1 MMLLKELLHDARWR
15 ILLAILSSALSAAT
29 SIGLIGYINRSLE
42 HGLDDLGQ
50 GLLLFGGLLIL
61 LFISGVTSQW
71 LLVQIGHRLVYQ
83 LRLRLVAKVLG
94 TALER
99 IERLGSPR
107 IYNALT
113 KDVTTVATAFKQLP
127 ISLYNGLLLLA
138 GLAYMA
144 WLSVPFFFMT
154 LGVIAL
160 GVGLDVLLGRKVKT
174 LMQAVRQQDDQLTE
188 QFEAAIQGRCE
199 LGLSRER
206 RHLLYEHRIEPI
218 ARASLEASVR
228 ADTLWAVNLN
238 WTTLLVF
245 VLIGTLFFLGQGLG
259 LLSQQVVVGYVL
271 AIMFL
276 RTPISMILDA
286 IPAVIRGHVALQAID
301 ALALGETVRF
311 GTPAQAAQPFSELR
325 LSNVHYRY
333 PGQRDEFGFELGPI
347 DLSIRRGEL
356 IFIVGGNGSG
366 KSTLA
371 KLLTGLYVPTAGQVA
386 LNGVVLDASTSE
398 WHREHFAAIFADFY
412 LFADV
417 LGEAGNH
424 EGLETRVDHYLD
436 RLGLAHK
443 VEFAAGRLSTTAL
456 SQGQRKR
463 LALLLLMM
471 EGREVFLLDE
481 WAADQDPLFRHVFYN
496 ELLPELKAAG
506 KTVIAITHD
515 DRYFDVADRVYRLDY
530 GQLVDYDRST
540 DNPFQRAQRGRS

>member
-1 MMLLKELLHDARWR
+1 MMLLKELLIDARWR
-15 ILLAILSSALSAAT
+15 IFLAVLCSALSAAC

-42 HGLDDLGQ
+42 QGLDDLSQ
-50 GLLLFGGLLIL
+50 ALALFGGLLLL
-61 LFISGVTSQW
+61 LFVSGTLAQW

-83 LRLRLVAKVLG
+83 LRLRLVGKVLG

-127 ISLYNGLLLLA
+127 ISLYNGLLLVA

-144 WLSVPFFFMT
+144 WLSLPFFALT
-154 LGVIAL
+154 LAVIAF
-160 GVGLDVLLGRKVKT
+160 GVVLDVLLGRKVKS
-174 LMQAVRQQDDQLTE
+174 LMQQVRQQDDQLTE
-188 QFEAAIQGRCE
+188 QFEATINGRCE
-199 LGLSRER
+199 LALSRER
-206 RHLLYEHRIEPI
+206 RQLLYNQRLEPI
-218 ARASLEASVR
+218 AQASLQASVR
-228 ADTLWAVNLN
+228 ADTLWAINLN
-238 WTTLLVF
+238 WTSLLVF

-286 IPAVIRGHVALQAID
+286 VPAVIRGHVALQAID
-301 ALALGETVRF
+301 DLALGETVHF
-311 GTPAQAAQPFSELR
+311 TQPDKAAEPFRELR

-333 PGQRDEFGFELGPI
+333 PGQGDEFAFQLGPI
-347 DLSIRRGEL
+347 DLQVRRGEL

-371 KLLTGLYVPTAGQVA
+371 KLLTGLYQPSEGTVA
-386 LNGVVLDASTSE
+386 LNGVTLDAANSE

-417 LGEAGNH
+417 LGENGQLD
-424 EGLETRVDHYLD
+424 GLEERVDHYLQ

-443 VEFAAGRLSTTAL
+443 VQFVDGRLSTTAL

-471 EGREVFLLDE
+471 EGREVLLLDE
-481 WAADQDPLFRHVFYN
+481 WAADQDPVFRHVFYH
-496 ELLPELKAAG
+496 ELLPELQAAG
-506 KTVIAITHD
+506 KTIIAISHD
-515 DRYFDVADRVYRLDY
+515 DRYFDVADRIYRLDY
-530 GQLVDYDRST
+530 GQLVDYDRSSES
-540 DNPFQRAQRGRS
+540 PFQRVI

>member
-1 MMLLKELLHDARWR
+1 MMLLKELLHNARWR
-15 ILLAILSSALSAAT
+15 IFLAVLSSALSAAT
-29 SIGLIGYINRSLE
+29 SIGLIGYINRCLE
-42 HGLDDLGQ
+42 QGLDDLGQ
-50 GLLLFGGLLIL
+50 GLLLFGGLLVL

-83 LRLRLVAKVLG
+83 LRLRLVGKVLG

-144 WLSVPFFFMT
+144 WLSLPFFGLT
-154 LGVIAL
+154 LAVIAA
-160 GVGLDVLLGRKVKT
+160 GVGLDVLLGRKVKR

-206 RHLLYEHRIEPI
+206 RHLLYQRKLEPI
-218 ARASLEASVR
+218 ARASLDASVR

-301 ALALGETVRF
+301 ALALGETVEF
-311 GTPAQAAQPFSELR
+311 KTPAQARSRFASCACRMCITGMPARTRNLP
-325 LSNVHYRY
+325 LSW
-333 PGQRDEFGFELGPI
+333 G
-347 DLSIRRGEL
+347 
-356 IFIVGGNGSG
+356 
-366 KSTLA
+366 
-371 KLLTGLYVPTAGQVA
+371 
-386 LNGVVLDASTSE
+386 
-398 WHREHFAAIFADFY
+398 
-412 LFADV
+412 
-417 LGEAGNH
+417 
-424 EGLETRVDHYLD
+424 
-436 RLGLAHK
+436 
-443 VEFAAGRLSTTAL
+443 
-456 SQGQRKR
+456 
-463 LALLLLMM
+463 
-471 EGREVFLLDE
+471 
-481 WAADQDPLFRHVFYN
+481 
-496 ELLPELKAAG
+496 
-506 KTVIAITHD
+506 
-515 DRYFDVADRVYRLDY
+515 
-530 GQLVDYDRST
+530 RST
-540 DNPFQRAQRGRS
+540 

>member
-1 MMLLKELLHDARWR
+1 MILLKELLHNARWR
-15 ILLAILSSALSAAT
+15 IFLAVLSSALSAAA

-42 HGLDDLGQ
+42 QGPGDIGQ
-50 GLLLFGGLLIL
+50 ALLIFGGLLIL
-61 LFISGVTSQW
+61 LFISGITSQW

-83 LRLRLVAKVLG
+83 LRLRLVGKVLG

-127 ISLYNGLLLLA
+127 ISLYNGLLLLT

-144 WLSVPFFFMT
+144 WLSLPFFFLT
-154 LGVIAL
+154 LVVIAF

-174 LMQAVRQQDDQLTE
+174 LMQAVRRQDDQLTE
-188 QFEAAIQGRCE
+188 QFEAAIHGRCE
-199 LGLSRER
+199 LGLSRQR
-206 RHLLYEHRIEPI
+206 RHQLYQHKLEPI
-218 ARASLEASVR
+218 ARASLDASVR
-228 ADTLWAVNLN
+228 ADTLWAINLN

-259 LLSQQVVVGYVL
+259 WLNQQVVVGYVL

-301 ALALGETVRF
+301 ALALGETVQF
-311 GTPAQAAQPFSELR
+311 TTPAQGSQPFEELR
-325 LSNVHYRY
+325 LSNVSYRY
-333 PGQRDEFGFELGPI
+333 PGQSDEFAFELGPV

-371 KLLTGLYVPTAGQVA
+371 KLLTGLYVPTSGQVS

-417 LGEAGNH
+417 LGKAGNH
-424 EGLETRVDHYLD
+424 EGLEARVDHYLE

-443 VEFAAGRLSTTAL
+443 VEFAAGRLSTTSL
-456 SQGQRKR
+456 SMGQRKR
-463 LALLLLMM
+463 LALLMLMM

-481 WAADQDPLFRHVFYN
+481 WAADQDPVFRHVFYN
-496 ELLPELKAAG
+496 DLLPELKAAG

-530 GQLVDYDRST
+530 GQLVDYDRET
-540 DNPFQRAQRGRS
+540 ENPFQLVK

>member
-1 MMLLKELLHDARWR
+1 MMLLKELLFDARWR
-15 ILLAILSSALSAAT
+15 IFLAVLCSALSAAC

-42 HGLDDLGQ
+42 QGLDDLSQ
-50 GLLLFGGLLIL
+50 ALALFAGLLLL
-61 LFISGVTSQW
+61 LFVSGTLAQW

-83 LRLRLVAKVLG
+83 LRLRLVGKVLG

-127 ISLYNGLLLLA
+127 ISLYNGLLMLA

-144 WLSVPFFFMT
+144 WLSLPFFALT
-154 LGVIAL
+154 LAVIAF
-160 GVGLDVLLGRKVKT
+160 GVLLDVLLGRKVKR
-174 LMQAVRQQDDQLTE
+174 LMQQVRQQDDRLTE
-188 QFEAAIQGRCE
+188 QFEATINGRCE
-199 LGLSRER
+199 LALSRER
-206 RHLLYEHRIEPI
+206 RQLLYNQRLEPI
-218 ARASLEASVR
+218 AQASLQASVR
-228 ADTLWAVNLN
+228 ADTLWAINLN
-238 WTTLLVF
+238 WTALLVF

-286 IPAVIRGHVALQAID
+286 VPAVIRGHVALQAID
-301 ALALGETVRF
+301 DLALGETVHF
-311 GTPAQAAQPFSELR
+311 TLPPKAAEPFRELR
-325 LSNVHYRY
+325 LSNVQYRY
-333 PGQRDEFGFELGPI
+333 PGQSDEFAFQLGPI
-347 DLSIRRGEL
+347 DLHVRRGEL

-371 KLLTGLYVPTAGQVA
+371 KLLTGLYQPSEGTVA
-386 LNGVVLDASTSE
+386 LNGVTLDVSNSE

-417 LGEAGNH
+417 LGENGQLD
-424 EGLETRVDHYLD
+424 GLGERVDHYLQ

-443 VEFAAGRLSTTAL
+443 VQFVDGRLSTTAL

-471 EGREVFLLDE
+471 EGREVLLLDE
-481 WAADQDPLFRHVFYN
+481 WAADQDPVFRHVFYH
-496 ELLPELKAAG
+496 ELLPELQAAG
-506 KTVIAITHD
+506 KTVIAISHD
-515 DRYFDVADRVYRLDY
+515 DRYFDVADRIYRLDY
-530 GQLVDYDRST
+530 GQLVDYDRASE
-540 DNPFQRAQRGRS
+540 NPFQLVR

>member
-15 ILLAILSSALSAAT
+15 IFLAVLCSALSAAS

-42 HGLDDLGQ
+42 QGPDDLSQ
-50 GLLLFGGLLIL
+50 ALALFAGLLLL
-61 LFISGVTSQW
+61 LFVSGTLAQW

-83 LRLRLVAKVLG
+83 LRLRLVGKVLG

-99 IERLGSPR
+99 IERLGSSR
-107 IYNALT
+107 IFNALT

-127 ISLYNGLLLLA
+127 ISLYNGLLLLV

-144 WLSVPFFFMT
+144 WLSLPFFALT
-154 LGVIAL
+154 LVVIAF
-160 GVGLDVLLGRKVKT
+160 GVLLDVLLGRKVKR
-174 LMQAVRQQDDQLTE
+174 LMQQVRQQDDRLTE
-188 QFEAAIQGRCE
+188 QFEATINGRCE
-199 LGLSRER
+199 LALSRER
-206 RHLLYEHRIEPI
+206 RQMLYNQRLEPI
-218 ARASLEASVR
+218 AQASLQASVR
-228 ADTLWAVNLN
+228 ADTLWAINLN
-238 WTTLLVF
+238 WTSLLVF

-259 LLSQQVVVGYVL
+259 LLSQEVVVGYVL

-286 IPAVIRGHVALQAID
+286 VPAVIRGHVALQAID
-301 ALALGETVRF
+301 DLALGETVHF
-311 GTPAQAAQPFSELR
+311 TMPPKAAEPFRELR
-325 LSNVHYRY
+325 LSNVQYRY
-333 PGQRDEFGFELGPI
+333 PGQSDEFAFHLGPI
-347 DLSIRRGEL
+347 DLHVRRGEL

-371 KLLTGLYVPTAGQVA
+371 KLLTGLYQPSEGTVA
-386 LNGVVLDASTSE
+386 LNGVTLDVSNSE

-417 LGEAGNH
+417 LGENGQLD
-424 EGLETRVDHYLD
+424 GLEERVDHYLQ

-443 VEFAAGRLSTTAL
+443 VQFVDGRLSTTAL

-471 EGREVFLLDE
+471 EGREVLLLDE
-481 WAADQDPLFRHVFYN
+481 WAADQDPVFRHVFYH
-496 ELLPELKAAG
+496 ELLPELQAAG

-515 DRYFDVADRVYRLDY
+515 DRYFDVADRIYRLDY
-530 GQLVDYDRST
+530 GQLVDYDHSSE
-540 DNPFQRAQRGRS
+540 NPFQLVR

>member
-15 ILLAILSSALSAAT
+15 IFLAVLSSALSAAT
-29 SIGLIGYINRSLE
+29 SIGLIGYINRCLE
-42 HGLDDLGQ
+42 QGLDDLGR
-50 GLLLFGGLLIL
+50 GLLLFGGLLVL
-61 LFISGVTSQW
+61 LFISGVISQW

-83 LRLRLVAKVLG
+83 LRLRLVGKVLG

-99 IERLGSPR
+99 VERLGSPR

-138 GLAYMA
+138 GLAYMG
-144 WLSVPFFFMT
+144 WLSLPFFGLT
-154 LGVIAL
+154 LAVIAA

-188 QFEAAIQGRCE
+188 QFEATIQGRCE

-206 RHLLYEHRIEPI
+206 RHLLYQHKLEPI
-218 ARASLEASVR
+218 ARASLDASVR

-259 LLSQQVVVGYVL
+259 LLDQQVVVGYVL

-301 ALALGETVRF
+301 ALALGDTVEF
-311 GTPAQAAQPFSELR
+311 KSPAQAAQPFRELR
-325 LSNVHYRY
+325 LADVHYRY
-333 PGQRDEFGFELGPI
+333 AGKSEEFAFELGPI
-347 DLSIRRGEL
+347 DLTIRRGEL

-371 KLLTGLYVPTAGQVA
+371 KLLTGLYVPACGEVS

-417 LGEAGNH
+417 LGEAGDH
-424 EGLETRVDHYLD
+424 EGLEARVDHYLE

-481 WAADQDPLFRHVFYN
+481 WAADQDPVFRHVFYN

-530 GQLVDYDRST
+530 GHLVDYDRAT
-540 DNPFQRAQRGRS
+540 ENPFQLVK

>member
-1 MMLLKELLHDARWR
+1 MILLKELLHDARWR

-42 HGLDDLGQ
+42 HGLDDIGR

-83 LRLRLVAKVLG
+83 LRLRLVDKVLG

-144 WLSVPFFFMT
+144 WLSVPFFFLT
-154 LGVIAL
+154 LVVIAL

-206 RHLLYEHRIEPI
+206 RHLLYEHKLEPI
-218 ARASLEASVR
+218 ARASLDASVR

-301 ALALGETVRF
+301 ALALGETVQF
-311 GTPAQAAQPFSELR
+311 KTPAQAAQPFDELR
-325 LSNVHYRY
+325 LSNVRYRY
-333 PGQRDEFGFELGPI
+333 PGQSDEFAFELGPI

-371 KLLTGLYVPTAGQVA
+371 KLLTGLYVPTSGQVS
-386 LNGVVLDASTSE
+386 LNGAVLDASTSE

-417 LGEAGNH
+417 LGEAGNR
-424 EGLETRVDHYLD
+424 EGLEARVDHYLD

-481 WAADQDPLFRHVFYN
+481 WAADQDPVFRHVFYN

-530 GQLVDYDRST
+530 GHLVDYDRT
-540 DNPFQRAQRGRS
+540 TENPFQLAK

>member
-1 MMLLKELLHDARWR
+1 MMLLKELLIDARWR
-15 ILLAILSSALSAAT
+15 IFLAVLCSALSAAC

-42 HGLDDLGQ
+42 QGLDDLSQ
-50 GLLLFGGLLIL
+50 ALALFAGLLLL
-61 LFISGVTSQW
+61 LFVSGTLAQW

-83 LRLRLVAKVLG
+83 LRLRLVGKVLG

-127 ISLYNGLLLLA
+127 ISLYNGLLLVA

-144 WLSVPFFFMT
+144 WLSLPFFALT
-154 LGVIAL
+154 LAVIAL
-160 GVGLDVLLGRKVKT
+160 GVVLDVLLGRKVKS
-174 LMQAVRQQDDQLTE
+174 LMQQVRQQDDQLTE
-188 QFEAAIQGRCE
+188 QFEATINGRCE
-199 LGLSRER
+199 LALSRER
-206 RHLLYEHRIEPI
+206 RQLLYNQRLEPI
-218 ARASLEASVR
+218 AQASLQASVR
-228 ADTLWAVNLN
+228 ADTLWAINLN
-238 WTTLLVF
+238 WTSLLVF

-286 IPAVIRGHVALQAID
+286 VPAVIRGHVALQAID
-301 ALALGETVRF
+301 DLALGETVHF
-311 GTPAQAAQPFSELR
+311 TQPAKAAEPFRELR
-325 LSNVHYRY
+325 LSNVQYRY
-333 PGQRDEFGFELGPI
+333 PGQGDEFAFHLGPI
-347 DLSIRRGEL
+347 DLQVRRGEL

-371 KLLTGLYVPTAGQVA
+371 KLLTGLYQPSEGTVA
-386 LNGVVLDASTSE
+386 LNGVTLDAANSE

-417 LGEAGNH
+417 LGENGQLD
-424 EGLETRVDHYLD
+424 GLEERVDHYLQ

-443 VEFAAGRLSTTAL
+443 VQFVDGRLSTTAL

-471 EGREVFLLDE
+471 EGREVLLLDE
-481 WAADQDPLFRHVFYN
+481 WAADQDPVFRHVFYH
-496 ELLPELKAAG
+496 ELLPELQAAG
-506 KTVIAITHD
+506 KTIIAISHD
-515 DRYFDVADRVYRLDY
+515 DRYFDVADRIYRLDY
-530 GQLVDYDRST
+530 GQLVDYDRSSES
-540 DNPFQRAQRGRS
+540 PFQRVI

>member
-15 ILLAILSSALSAAT
+15 IFLAVLCSALSAAS

-42 HGLDDLGQ
+42 QGLDDLSQGLALFT
-50 GLLLFGGLLIL
+50 GLLLL
-61 LFISGVTSQW
+61 LFVSGTLAQW

-83 LRLRLVAKVLG
+83 LRLRLVGKVLG

-144 WLSVPFFFMT
+144 WLSLPFFALT
-154 LGVIAL
+154 LVVIAF
-160 GVGLDVLLGRKVKT
+160 GVLLDVLLGRKVKR
-174 LMQAVRQQDDQLTE
+174 LMQQVRQQDDRLTE
-188 QFEAAIQGRCE
+188 QFEATINGRCE
-199 LGLSRER
+199 LALSRER
-206 RHLLYEHRIEPI
+206 RQLLYNQRLEPI
-218 ARASLEASVR
+218 AQASLQASVR
-228 ADTLWAVNLN
+228 ADTLWAINLN
-238 WTTLLVF
+238 WTSLLVF

-259 LLSQQVVVGYVL
+259 MLSQQVVVGYVL

-286 IPAVIRGHVALQAID
+286 VPAVIRGHVALQAID
-301 ALALGETVRF
+301 DLALGETVHF
-311 GTPAQAAQPFSELR
+311 VVPPKAAEPFRELR
-325 LSNVHYRY
+325 LSNVQYRY
-333 PGQRDEFGFELGPI
+333 PGQSDEFAFQLGPI
-347 DLSIRRGEL
+347 DLHVRRGEL

-371 KLLTGLYVPTAGQVA
+371 KLLTGLYQPSEGTVA
-386 LNGVVLDASTSE
+386 LNGVTLDVSNSE

-417 LGEAGNH
+417 LGENGQLD
-424 EGLETRVDHYLD
+424 GLEERVDHYLQ

-443 VEFAAGRLSTTAL
+443 VQFVDGRLSTTAL

-471 EGREVFLLDE
+471 EGREVLLLDE
-481 WAADQDPLFRHVFYN
+481 WAADQDPVFRHVFYQ
-496 ELLPELKAAG
+496 ELLPELQAAG
-506 KTVIAITHD
+506 KTVIAVTHD
-515 DRYFDVADRVYRLDY
+515 DRYFDVADRIYRLDY
-530 GQLVDYDRST
+530 GQLVDYDHSCE
-540 DNPFQRAQRGRS
+540 NPFQLVR

>member
-15 ILLAILSSALSAAT
+15 IFLAVLCSALSAIS

-42 HGLDDLGQ
+42 QGLDDLSQ
-50 GLLLFGGLLIL
+50 ALALFAGLLLL
-61 LFISGVTSQW
+61 LFVSGTLAQW

-83 LRLRLVAKVLG
+83 LRLRLVGKVLG

-99 IERLGSPR
+99 IERLGSSR
-107 IYNALT
+107 IFNALT

-127 ISLYNGLLLLA
+127 ISLYNGLLLLV

-144 WLSVPFFFMT
+144 WLSLPFFALT
-154 LGVIAL
+154 LVVIAF
-160 GVGLDVLLGRKVKT
+160 GVLLDVLLGRKVKR
-174 LMQAVRQQDDQLTE
+174 LMQQVRQQDDRLTE
-188 QFEAAIQGRCE
+188 QFEATINGRCE
-199 LGLSRER
+199 LALSRER
-206 RHLLYEHRIEPI
+206 RQMLYNQRLEPI
-218 ARASLEASVR
+218 AQASLQASVR
-228 ADTLWAVNLN
+228 ADTLWAINLN
-238 WTTLLVF
+238 WTSLLVF

-259 LLSQQVVVGYVL
+259 LLSQEVVVGYVL

-286 IPAVIRGHVALQAID
+286 VPAVIRGHVALQAID
-301 ALALGETVRF
+301 DLALGETVHF
-311 GTPAQAAQPFSELR
+311 TLPPKAAEPFRELR
-325 LSNVHYRY
+325 LSNVQYRY
-333 PGQRDEFGFELGPI
+333 PGQSDEFAFQLGPI
-347 DLSIRRGEL
+347 DLHVRRGEL

-371 KLLTGLYVPTAGQVA
+371 KLLTGLYQPSEGTVA
-386 LNGVVLDASTSE
+386 LNGVTLDVSNSE

-417 LGEAGNH
+417 LGENGQLD
-424 EGLETRVDHYLD
+424 GLEERVDHYLQ

-443 VEFAAGRLSTTAL
+443 VQFVDGRLSTTAL

-471 EGREVFLLDE
+471 EGREVLLLDE
-481 WAADQDPLFRHVFYN
+481 WAADQDPVFRHVFYH
-496 ELLPELKAAG
+496 ELLPELQAAG

-515 DRYFDVADRVYRLDY
+515 DRYFDVADRIYRLDY
-530 GQLVDYDRST
+530 GQLVDYDHTSE
-540 DNPFQRAQRGRS
+540 NPFQLVR

>member
-1 MMLLKELLHDARWR
+1 MMLLKELLIDARWR
-15 ILLAILSSALSAAT
+15 IFLAVLCSALSAAC

-42 HGLDDLGQ
+42 QGLDDLSQ
-50 GLLLFGGLLIL
+50 ALALFGGLLLL
-61 LFISGVTSQW
+61 LFVSGTLAQW

-83 LRLRLVAKVLG
+83 LRLRLVGKVLG

-144 WLSVPFFFMT
+144 WLSLPFFALT
-154 LGVIAL
+154 LAVIAF
-160 GVGLDVLLGRKVKT
+160 GVVLDVLLGRKVKR
-174 LMQAVRQQDDQLTE
+174 LMQQVRQQDDQLTE
-188 QFEAAIQGRCE
+188 QFEATINGRCE
-199 LGLSRER
+199 LALSRER
-206 RHLLYEHRIEPI
+206 RQLLYNQRLEPI
-218 ARASLEASVR
+218 AQASLQASVR
-228 ADTLWAVNLN
+228 ADTLWAINLN
-238 WTTLLVF
+238 WTSLLVF

-286 IPAVIRGHVALQAID
+286 VPAVIRGHVALQAID
-301 ALALGETVRF
+301 DLTLGETVHF
-311 GTPAQAAQPFSELR
+311 TQPAKAAEPFRELR
-325 LSNVHYRY
+325 LSNVQYRY
-333 PGQRDEFGFELGPI
+333 PGQGDEFAFQLGPI
-347 DLSIRRGEL
+347 DLQVRRGEL

-371 KLLTGLYVPTAGQVA
+371 KLLTGLYQPSEGTVA
-386 LNGVVLDASTSE
+386 LNGVTLDAANSE

-417 LGEAGNH
+417 LGENGQLD
-424 EGLETRVDHYLD
+424 GLEERVDHYLQ

-443 VEFAAGRLSTTAL
+443 VQFVDGRLSTTAL

-471 EGREVFLLDE
+471 EGREVLLLDE
-481 WAADQDPLFRHVFYN
+481 WAADQDPVFRHVFYH
-496 ELLPELKAAG
+496 ELLPELQAAG
-506 KTVIAITHD
+506 KTVIAISHD
-515 DRYFDVADRVYRLDY
+515 DRYFDVADRIYRLDY
-530 GQLVDYDRST
+530 GQLVDYDRSSES
-540 DNPFQRAQRGRS
+540 PFQRVI

>member
-1 MMLLKELLHDARWR
+1 MMLLKELLIDARWR
-15 ILLAILSSALSAAT
+15 IFLAVLCSALSAAC

-42 HGLDDLGQ
+42 QGLDDLSQ
-50 GLLLFGGLLIL
+50 ALALFAGLLLL
-61 LFISGVTSQW
+61 LFVSGTLAQW

-83 LRLRLVAKVLG
+83 LRLRLVGKVLG

-127 ISLYNGLLLLA
+127 ISLYNGLLLVA

-144 WLSVPFFFMT
+144 WLSLPFFALT
-154 LGVIAL
+154 LAVIAF
-160 GVGLDVLLGRKVKT
+160 GVVLDVLLGRKVKS
-174 LMQAVRQQDDQLTE
+174 LMQQVRQQDDQLTE
-188 QFEAAIQGRCE
+188 QFEATINGRCE
-199 LGLSRER
+199 LALSRER
-206 RHLLYEHRIEPI
+206 RQLLYNQRLEPI
-218 ARASLEASVR
+218 AQASLQASVR
-228 ADTLWAVNLN
+228 ADTLWAINLN
-238 WTTLLVF
+238 WTSLLVF

-286 IPAVIRGHVALQAID
+286 VPAVIRGHVALQAID
-301 ALALGETVRF
+301 DLALGETVHF
-311 GTPAQAAQPFSELR
+311 TQLAKAAEPFRELR
-325 LSNVHYRY
+325 LSNVQYRY
-333 PGQRDEFGFELGPI
+333 PGQGDEFAFHLGPI
-347 DLSIRRGEL
+347 DLQVRRGEL
-356 IFIVGGNGSG
+356 IFIVSGNGSG

-371 KLLTGLYVPTAGQVA
+371 KLLTGLYQPSEGTVA
-386 LNGVVLDASTSE
+386 LNGVTLDAANSE

-417 LGEAGNH
+417 LGENGQLD
-424 EGLETRVDHYLD
+424 GLEERVDHYLQ

-443 VEFAAGRLSTTAL
+443 VQFVDGRLSTTAL

-471 EGREVFLLDE
+471 EGREVLLLDE
-481 WAADQDPLFRHVFYN
+481 WAADQDPVFRHVFYH
-496 ELLPELKAAG
+496 ELLPELQAAG
-506 KTVIAITHD
+506 KTIIAISHD
-515 DRYFDVADRVYRLDY
+515 DRYFDVADRIYRLDY
-530 GQLVDYDRST
+530 GQLVDYDRSSES
-540 DNPFQRAQRGRS
+540 PFQRVI

>member
-1 MMLLKELLHDARWR
+1 MMLLKELLHNARWR
-15 ILLAILSSALSAAT
+15 IFLAVLSSALSAAT
-29 SIGLIGYINRSLE
+29 SIGLIGYINRCLE
-42 HGLDDLGQ
+42 QGLDNLGQ
-50 GLLLFGGLLIL
+50 GLLLFAGLLVL

-83 LRLRLVAKVLG
+83 LRLRLVGKVLG

-144 WLSVPFFFMT
+144 WLSLPFFGLT
-154 LGVIAL
+154 LAVIAA

-206 RHLLYEHRIEPI
+206 RHLLYQRKLEPI
-218 ARASLEASVR
+218 ARASLDASVR

-301 ALALGETVRF
+301 ALALGETVEF
-311 GTPAQAAQPFSELR
+311 KTPAQAAQPFRELR
-325 LSNVHYRY
+325 LKDVHYRY
-333 PGQRDEFGFELGPI
+333 AGKNEEFAFELGPI
-347 DLSIRRGEL
+347 DLTIRRGEL

-371 KLLTGLYVPTAGQVA
+371 KLLTGLYVPAAGEVS

-417 LGEAGNH
+417 LGEAGDH
-424 EGLETRVDHYLD
+424 EGLEARVDHYLE

-481 WAADQDPLFRHVFYN
+481 WAADQDPVFRHVFYN

-530 GQLVDYDRST
+530 GHLVDYDRAT
-540 DNPFQRAQRGRS
+540 ENPFQLAK

>member
-1 MMLLKELLHDARWR
+1 MMLLKELLIDARWR
-15 ILLAILSSALSAAT
+15 IFLAVLCSALSAAC

-42 HGLDDLGQ
+42 QGLDDLSQ
-50 GLLLFGGLLIL
+50 ALALFAGLLLL
-61 LFISGVTSQW
+61 LFVSGTLAQW

-83 LRLRLVAKVLG
+83 LRLRLVGKVLG

-144 WLSVPFFFMT
+144 WLSLPFFALT
-154 LGVIAL
+154 LAVIAF
-160 GVGLDVLLGRKVKT
+160 GVVLDVLLGRKVKS
-174 LMQAVRQQDDQLTE
+174 LMQQVRQQDDQLTE
-188 QFEAAIQGRCE
+188 QFEATINGRCE
-199 LGLSRER
+199 LALSRER
-206 RHLLYEHRIEPI
+206 RQLLYNQRLEPI
-218 ARASLEASVR
+218 AQASLQASVR
-228 ADTLWAVNLN
+228 ADTLWAINLN
-238 WTTLLVF
+238 WTSLLVF

-286 IPAVIRGHVALQAID
+286 VPAVIRGHVALQAID
-301 ALALGETVRF
+301 DLALGETVHF
-311 GTPAQAAQPFSELR
+311 TQPAKAAEPFRELR
-325 LSNVHYRY
+325 LSNVQYRY
-333 PGQRDEFGFELGPI
+333 PGQGDEFAFQLGPI
-347 DLSIRRGEL
+347 DLQVRRGEL

-371 KLLTGLYVPTAGQVA
+371 KLLTGLYQPSEGTVA
-386 LNGVVLDASTSE
+386 LNGVTLDAANSE

-417 LGEAGNH
+417 LGENGQLD
-424 EGLETRVDHYLD
+424 GLEERVDHYLQ

-443 VEFAAGRLSTTAL
+443 VQFVDGRLSTTAL

-471 EGREVFLLDE
+471 EGREVLLLDE
-481 WAADQDPLFRHVFYN
+481 WAADQDPVFRHVFYH
-496 ELLPELKAAG
+496 ELLPELQAAG
-506 KTVIAITHD
+506 KTIIAISHD
-515 DRYFDVADRVYRLDY
+515 DRYFDVADRIYRLDY
-530 GQLVDYDRST
+530 GQLVDYDRSSES
-540 DNPFQRAQRGRS
+540 PFQRVI

>member
-1 MMLLKELLHDARWR
+1 MNLLKELLHNARWR

-42 HGLDDLGQ
+42 QGLDHVATA
-50 GLLLFGGLLIL
+50 LLVFGGLLVL
-61 LFISGVTSQW
+61 LFASGIVSQW
-71 LLVQIGHRLVYQ
+71 LLVQIGHRLIYQ
-83 LRLRLVAKVLG
+83 MRLRLVSRLLG

-99 IERLGSPR
+99 IERLGAPR

-113 KDVTTVATAFKQLP
+113 KDVATVATAFKQLP
-127 ISLYNGLLLLA
+127 ISLYNGLLLLT

-144 WLSVPFFFMT
+144 WLSLAFFALT
-154 LGVIAL
+154 LVVIAL
-160 GVGLDVLLGRKVKT
+160 GVGLDVILGRKVKV

-188 QFEAAIQGRCE
+188 QFEAAIQGRSE

-206 RHLLYEHRIEPI
+206 RKLLYEQRIEPV
-218 ARASLEASVR
+218 ALASLDASVR

-245 VLIGTLFFLGQGLG
+245 LLIGTLFFLGQGLG
-259 LLSQQVVVGYVL
+259 LLDQQVVVGYVL

-301 ALALGETVRF
+301 ALALGEQARF
-311 GTPAQAAQPFSELR
+311 EQPAQAAEPFRELK
-325 LSNVHYRY
+325 LEAVHYRY
-333 PGQRDEFGFELGPI
+333 PGQSDEFAFKLGPM
-347 DLSIRRGEL
+347 DLTIRRGEL
-356 IFIVGGNGSG
+356 VFIVGGNGSG

-371 KLLTGLYVPTAGQVA
+371 KLLTGLYAPSAGQIS
-386 LNGVVLDASTSE
+386 LNGMPVANDGGE
-398 WHREHFAAIFADFY
+398 WHREHFGAIFSDFY

-417 LGEAGNH
+417 LGEAGLR
-424 EGLETRVDHYLD
+424 EGLEARVEHYLQ
-436 RLGLAHK
+436 RLGLDHK
-443 VEFAAGRLSTTAL
+443 VQFQHGKLSTTAL

-463 LALLLLMM
+463 LALLLIMM
-471 EGREVFLLDE
+471 EGREVLLLDE
-481 WAADQDPLFRHVFYN
+481 WAADQDPVFRHVFYN

-515 DRYFDVADRVYRLDY
+515 DRYFDVADRIYRLDY
-530 GQLVDYDRST
+530 GRLVAYDRAT
-540 DNPFQRAQRGRS
+540 ENPFERVE

>member
-42 HGLDDLGQ
+42 HGLDDIGR

-83 LRLRLVAKVLG
+83 LRLRLVGKVLG

-144 WLSVPFFFMT
+144 WLSMPFFFLT

-206 RHLLYEHRIEPI
+206 RHLLYEHKLEPI

-301 ALALGETVRF
+301 ALALGETVQF
-311 GTPAQAAQPFSELR
+311 KTPAQAAQPFGELR

-333 PGQRDEFGFELGPI
+333 PGQSDEFAFELGPI

-371 KLLTGLYVPTAGQVA
+371 KLLTGLYVPTSGQVS
-386 LNGVVLDASTSE
+386 LNGVVLDTRTSE

-424 EGLETRVDHYLD
+424 EGLEARVDHYLD

-481 WAADQDPLFRHVFYN
+481 WAADQDPVFRHVFYN

-530 GQLVDYDRST
+530 GHLVDYDRAT
-540 DNPFQRAQRGRS
+540 ENPFQLAK

>member
-42 HGLDDLGQ
+42 HGLDNIGR

-83 LRLRLVAKVLG
+83 LRLRLVGKVLG

-144 WLSVPFFFMT
+144 WLSMPFFFLT

-206 RHLLYEHRIEPI
+206 RHLLYEHKLEPI

-301 ALALGETVRF
+301 ALALGETVQF
-311 GTPAQAAQPFSELR
+311 KTPAQAAQPFGELR

-333 PGQRDEFGFELGPI
+333 PGQSDEFAFELGPI

-371 KLLTGLYVPTAGQVA
+371 KLLTGLYVPTSGQVS
-386 LNGVVLDASTSE
+386 LNGVVLDTRTSE

-424 EGLETRVDHYLD
+424 EGLEARVDHYLD

-481 WAADQDPLFRHVFYN
+481 WAADQDPVFRHVFYN

-530 GQLVDYDRST
+530 GHLVDYDRAT
-540 DNPFQRAQRGRS
+540 ENPFQLAK

>member
-15 ILLAILSSALSAAT
+15 ISLAVLCSALSAAS

-42 HGLDDLGQ
+42 QGLDDLGQ
-50 GLLLFGGLLIL
+50 ALALFAGLLVL
-61 LFISGVTSQW
+61 LFVSGTLAQW

-83 LRLRLVAKVLG
+83 LRLRLVGKVLG

-144 WLSVPFFFMT
+144 WLSLPFFALT
-154 LGVIAL
+154 LAVIAF
-160 GVGLDVLLGRKVKT
+160 GVVLDILLGRQVKR
-174 LMQAVRQQDDQLTE
+174 LMQQVRQQDDRLTE
-188 QFEAAIQGRCE
+188 QFEATIHGRCE
-199 LGLSRER
+199 LALSRER
-206 RHLLYEHRIEPI
+206 RQLLYNQRLEPI
-218 ARASLEASVR
+218 AKASLQASVR
-228 ADTLWAVNLN
+228 ADTLWAINLN
-238 WTTLLVF
+238 WTSLLVF
-245 VLIGTLFFLGQGLG
+245 VLIGTLFFLGQGFG
-259 LLSQQVVVGYVL
+259 MLSQQVVVGYVL

-286 IPAVIRGHVALQAID
+286 VPAVIRGHVALQAID
-301 ALALGETVRF
+301 DLALGETVHF
-311 GTPAQAAQPFSELR
+311 TLPAKAAEPFRELR
-325 LSNVHYRY
+325 LSNVQYRY
-333 PGQRDEFGFELGPI
+333 AGQSDEFAFQLGPI
-347 DLSIRRGEL
+347 DLQIRRGEL

-371 KLLTGLYVPTAGQVA
+371 KLLTGLYLPSEGTVT
-386 LNGVVLDASTSE
+386 LNGVTLDAAHGE

-417 LGEAGNH
+417 LGENGQLH
-424 EGLETRVDHYLD
+424 GLEERVDHYLQ

-443 VEFAAGRLSTTAL
+443 VQFVDGRLSTTAL

-471 EGREVFLLDE
+471 EGREVLLLDE
-481 WAADQDPLFRHVFYN
+481 WAADQDPVFRHVFYH
-496 ELLPELKAAG
+496 ELLPELQAAG
-506 KTVIAITHD
+506 KTVIAISHD
-515 DRYFDVADRVYRLDY
+515 DRYFDVADRIYRLDY
-530 GQLVDYDRST
+530 GQLVDYDRSSES
-540 DNPFQRAQRGRS
+540 PFQVAR

>member
-42 HGLDDLGQ
+42 HGLDDIGR

-83 LRLRLVAKVLG
+83 LRLRLVGKVLG

-144 WLSVPFFFMT
+144 WLSMAFFFLT

-160 GVGLDVLLGRKVKT
+160 GVGLDVLLGRKVKI

-206 RHLLYEHRIEPI
+206 RHLLYERKLEPI
-218 ARASLEASVR
+218 ARASLDASVR

-301 ALALGETVRF
+301 ALALGETVQF
-311 GTPAQAAQPFSELR
+311 KTPAQAAQPFGELR

-333 PGQRDEFGFELGPI
+333 PGQSDEFAFELGPI

-371 KLLTGLYVPTAGQVA
+371 KLLTGLYVPTSGQVS
-386 LNGVVLDASTSE
+386 LNGVVLDTGTSE

-424 EGLETRVDHYLD
+424 EGLEARVDHYLD

-481 WAADQDPLFRHVFYN
+481 WAADQDPVFRHVFYN

-530 GQLVDYDRST
+530 GHLVDYDRAT
-540 DNPFQRAQRGRS
+540 ENPFQLAK

>member
-1 MMLLKELLHDARWR
+1 MMLLKELLIDARWR
-15 ILLAILSSALSAAT
+15 IFLAVLCSALSAAC

-42 HGLDDLGQ
+42 QGLDDLSQ
-50 GLLLFGGLLIL
+50 ALALFAGLLLL
-61 LFISGVTSQW
+61 LFVSGTLAQW

-83 LRLRLVAKVLG
+83 LRLRLVGKVLG

-144 WLSVPFFFMT
+144 WLSLPFFALT
-154 LGVIAL
+154 LAVIAF
-160 GVGLDVLLGRKVKT
+160 GVVLDVLLGRKVKS
-174 LMQAVRQQDDQLTE
+174 LMQQVRQQDDQLTE
-188 QFEAAIQGRCE
+188 QFEATINGRCE
-199 LGLSRER
+199 LALSRER
-206 RHLLYEHRIEPI
+206 RQLLYNQRLEPI
-218 ARASLEASVR
+218 AQASLQASVR
-228 ADTLWAVNLN
+228 ADTLWAINLN
-238 WTTLLVF
+238 WTSLLVF

-286 IPAVIRGHVALQAID
+286 VPAVIRGHVALQAID
-301 ALALGETVRF
+301 DLALGETVHF
-311 GTPAQAAQPFSELR
+311 TQPAKAAEPFRELR
-325 LSNVHYRY
+325 LSNVQYRY
-333 PGQRDEFGFELGPI
+333 PGQGDEFAFHLGPI
-347 DLSIRRGEL
+347 DLQVRRGEL

-371 KLLTGLYVPTAGQVA
+371 KLLTGLYQPSEGTVA
-386 LNGVVLDASTSE
+386 LNGVTLDAANSE

-417 LGEAGNH
+417 LGENGQLD
-424 EGLETRVDHYLD
+424 GLEERVDHYLQ

-443 VEFAAGRLSTTAL
+443 VQFVDGRLSTTAL

-471 EGREVFLLDE
+471 EGREVLLLDE
-481 WAADQDPLFRHVFYN
+481 WAADQDPVFRHVFYH
-496 ELLPELKAAG
+496 ELLPELQAAG
-506 KTVIAITHD
+506 KTIIAISHD
-515 DRYFDVADRVYRLDY
+515 DRYFDVADRIYRLDY
-530 GQLVDYDRST
+530 GQLVDYDRSSES
-540 DNPFQRAQRGRS
+540 PFQRVI

>member
-15 ILLAILSSALSAAT
+15 IFLAVLCSALSAAS

-42 HGLDDLGQ
+42 QGLDDLSQ
-50 GLLLFGGLLIL
+50 ALALFAGLLLL
-61 LFISGVTSQW
+61 LFVSGTLAQW

-83 LRLRLVAKVLG
+83 LRLRLVGKVLG

-127 ISLYNGLLLLA
+127 ISLYNGFAAGWPGLH
-138 GLAYMA
+138 GLAE
-144 WLSVPFFFMT
+144 P
-154 LGVIAL
+154 AL
-160 GVGLDVLLGRKVKT
+160 LRPDPGGDRLRRADRRAALGRKVKR
-174 LMQAVRQQDDQLTE
+174 LMQQVRQQDDRLTE
-188 QFEAAIQGRCE
+188 QFEATINGRCE
-199 LGLSRER
+199 LALSRER
-206 RHLLYEHRIEPI
+206 RQMLYNQRLEPI
-218 ARASLEASVR
+218 AQASLQASVR
-228 ADTLWAVNLN
+228 ADTLWAINLN
-238 WTTLLVF
+238 WTSLLVF

-259 LLSQQVVVGYVL
+259 LLSQQVVMGYVL

-286 IPAVIRGHVALQAID
+286 VPAVIRGHVALQAID
-301 ALALGETVRF
+301 DLALGETVHF
-311 GTPAQAAQPFSELR
+311 TLPPKAAEPFRELR
-325 LSNVHYRY
+325 LSNVQYHY
-333 PGQRDEFGFELGPI
+333 PGQSDEFAFQLGPI
-347 DLSIRRGEL
+347 DLHVRRGEL

-371 KLLTGLYVPTAGQVA
+371 KLLTGLYQPGEGTVA
-386 LNGVVLDASTSE
+386 LNGVTLDVSNSE

-417 LGEAGNH
+417 LGENGQLD
-424 EGLETRVDHYLD
+424 GLEERVDHYLQ

-443 VEFAAGRLSTTAL
+443 VQFVDGRLSTTAL

-463 LALLLLMM
+463 LALLLLMT
-471 EGREVFLLDE
+471 EGREVLLLDE
-481 WAADQDPLFRHVFYN
+481 WAADQDPVFRHVFYH
-496 ELLPELKAAG
+496 ELLPELQAAG

-515 DRYFDVADRVYRLDY
+515 DRYFDVADRIYRLDY
-530 GQLVDYDRST
+530 GQLVDYDHTSEK
-540 DNPFQRAQRGRS
+540 PFQLVR

>member
-15 ILLAILSSALSAAT
+15 IFLAVLCSALSAAS

-42 HGLDDLGQ
+42 KGLDDLSQ
-50 GLLLFGGLLIL
+50 ALALFAGLLLL
-61 LFISGVTSQW
+61 LFVSGTLAQW

-83 LRLRLVAKVLG
+83 LRLRLVGKVLG

-99 IERLGSPR
+99 IERLGSSR
-107 IYNALT
+107 IFNALT

-127 ISLYNGLLLLA
+127 ISLYNGLLLLV

-144 WLSVPFFFMT
+144 WLSLPFFALT
-154 LGVIAL
+154 LVVIAF
-160 GVGLDVLLGRKVKT
+160 GVLLDVLLGRKVKR
-174 LMQAVRQQDDQLTE
+174 LMQQVRQQDDRLTE
-188 QFEAAIQGRCE
+188 QFEATINGRCE
-199 LGLSRER
+199 LALSRER
-206 RHLLYEHRIEPI
+206 RQMLYNQRLEPI
-218 ARASLEASVR
+218 AQASLQASVR
-228 ADTLWAVNLN
+228 ADTLWAINLN
-238 WTTLLVF
+238 WTSLLVF

-259 LLSQQVVVGYVL
+259 LLSQEVVVGYVL

-286 IPAVIRGHVALQAID
+286 VPAVIRGHVALQAID
-301 ALALGETVRF
+301 DLALGETVHF
-311 GTPAQAAQPFSELR
+311 TMPPKAAEPFRELR
-325 LSNVHYRY
+325 LSNVQYRY
-333 PGQRDEFGFELGPI
+333 PGQSDEFAFQLGPI
-347 DLSIRRGEL
+347 DLHVRRGEL

-371 KLLTGLYVPTAGQVA
+371 KLLTGLYQPSEGTVA
-386 LNGVVLDASTSE
+386 LNGVTLDVSNSE

-417 LGEAGNH
+417 LGENGQLD
-424 EGLETRVDHYLD
+424 GLEERVDHYLQ

-443 VEFAAGRLSTTAL
+443 VQFVDGRLSTTAL

-471 EGREVFLLDE
+471 EGREVLLLDE
-481 WAADQDPLFRHVFYN
+481 WAADQDPVFRHVFYH
-496 ELLPELKAAG
+496 ELLPELQAAG

-515 DRYFDVADRVYRLDY
+515 DRYFDVADRIYRLDY
-530 GQLVDYDRST
+530 GQLVDYDHSSE
-540 DNPFQRAQRGRS
+540 NPFQLVR

>member
-15 ILLAILSSALSAAT
+15 ILLAVLCSALSAAT
-29 SIGLIGYINRSLE
+29 SIGLIGYINRCLE
-42 HGLDDLGQ
+42 QGLDDLGR
-50 GLLLFGGLLIL
+50 GLLLFGGLLVL
-61 LFISGVTSQW
+61 LFISGVISQW

-83 LRLRLVAKVLG
+83 LRLRLVGKVLG

-99 IERLGSPR
+99 VERLGSPR

-138 GLAYMA
+138 GLAYMG
-144 WLSVPFFFMT
+144 WLSLPFFCLT
-154 LGVIAL
+154 LAVIAA

-188 QFEAAIQGRCE
+188 QFEATIQGRCE

-206 RHLLYEHRIEPI
+206 RHLLYQHKLEPI
-218 ARASLEASVR
+218 ARASLDASVR

-245 VLIGTLFFLGQGLG
+245 MLIGTLFFLGQGLG
-259 LLSQQVVVGYVL
+259 LLDQQVVVGYVL

-301 ALALGETVRF
+301 ALALGETVQF
-311 GTPAQAAQPFSELR
+311 KTPAQAAQPFRELR
-325 LSNVHYRY
+325 LADVHYRY
-333 PGQRDEFGFELGPI
+333 AGKNEEFAFELGPI
-347 DLSIRRGEL
+347 DLTIRRGEL

-371 KLLTGLYVPTAGQVA
+371 KLLTGLYVPASGEVS

-417 LGEAGNH
+417 LGEAGEH
-424 EGLETRVDHYLD
+424 DGLEARVDHYLE

-481 WAADQDPLFRHVFYN
+481 WAADQDPVFRHVFYN

-530 GQLVDYDRST
+530 GHLVDYDRAT
-540 DNPFQRAQRGRS
+540 ENPFQLVK

>member
-1 MMLLKELLHDARWR
+1 MMLLKELLIDARWR
-15 ILLAILSSALSAAT
+15 IFLAVLCSALSAAC

-42 HGLDDLGQ
+42 QGLDDLSQ
-50 GLLLFGGLLIL
+50 ALALFGGLLLL
-61 LFISGVTSQW
+61 LFVSGTLAQW

-83 LRLRLVAKVLG
+83 LRLRLVGKVLG

-144 WLSVPFFFMT
+144 WLSLPFFALT
-154 LGVIAL
+154 LAVIAF
-160 GVGLDVLLGRKVKT
+160 GVVLDVLLGRKVKS
-174 LMQAVRQQDDQLTE
+174 LMQQVRQQDDQLTE
-188 QFEAAIQGRCE
+188 QFEATINGRCE
-199 LGLSRER
+199 LALSRER
-206 RHLLYEHRIEPI
+206 RQLLYNQRLEPI
-218 ARASLEASVR
+218 AQASLQASVR
-228 ADTLWAVNLN
+228 ADTLWAINLN
-238 WTTLLVF
+238 WTSLLVF

-286 IPAVIRGHVALQAID
+286 VPAVIRGHVALQAID
-301 ALALGETVRF
+301 DLALGETVHF
-311 GTPAQAAQPFSELR
+311 TQPARAAEPFRELR
-325 LSNVHYRY
+325 LSNVQYRY
-333 PGQRDEFGFELGPI
+333 PGQGDEFAFHLGPI
-347 DLSIRRGEL
+347 DLQVRRGEL

-371 KLLTGLYVPTAGQVA
+371 KLLTGLYQPSEGTVA
-386 LNGVVLDASTSE
+386 LNGVTLDAANSE

-417 LGEAGNH
+417 LGENGQLD
-424 EGLETRVDHYLD
+424 GLEERVDHYLQ

-443 VEFAAGRLSTTAL
+443 VQFVDGRLSTTAL

-471 EGREVFLLDE
+471 EGREVLLLDE
-481 WAADQDPLFRHVFYN
+481 WAADQDPVFRHVFYH
-496 ELLPELKAAG
+496 ELLPELQAAG
-506 KTVIAITHD
+506 KTIIAISHD
-515 DRYFDVADRVYRLDY
+515 DRYFDVADRIYRLDY
-530 GQLVDYDRST
+530 GQLVDYDRSSES
-540 DNPFQRAQRGRS
+540 PFQRVI

>member
-42 HGLDDLGQ
+42 HGLDDIGR

-83 LRLRLVAKVLG
+83 LRLRLVGKVLG

-144 WLSVPFFFMT
+144 WLSMPFFFLT

-160 GVGLDVLLGRKVKT
+160 GVGLDVLLGRKVKI
-174 LMQAVRQQDDQLTE
+174 LMQAVRQQDDQLSE

-206 RHLLYEHRIEPI
+206 RHLLYERKLEPI
-218 ARASLEASVR
+218 ARASLDASVR

-301 ALALGETVRF
+301 ALALGETVQF
-311 GTPAQAAQPFSELR
+311 KTPAQAAQPFGELR

-333 PGQRDEFGFELGPI
+333 PGQSDEFAFELGPI

-371 KLLTGLYVPTAGQVA
+371 KLLTGLYVPTSGQVS
-386 LNGVVLDASTSE
+386 LNGVVLDTGTSE

-424 EGLETRVDHYLD
+424 EGLEARVDHYLD

-481 WAADQDPLFRHVFYN
+481 WAADQDPVFRHVFYN

-530 GQLVDYDRST
+530 GHLVDYDRAT
-540 DNPFQRAQRGRS
+540 ENPFQLAK

>member
-1 MMLLKELLHDARWR
+1 MMLLKELLIDARWR
-15 ILLAILSSALSAAT
+15 IFLAVLCSALSAAC

-42 HGLDDLGQ
+42 QGLDDLSQ
-50 GLLLFGGLLIL
+50 ALALFGGLLLL
-61 LFISGVTSQW
+61 LFVSGTLAQW

-83 LRLRLVAKVLG
+83 LRLRLVGKVLG

-144 WLSVPFFFMT
+144 WLSLPFFALT
-154 LGVIAL
+154 LAVIAF
-160 GVGLDVLLGRKVKT
+160 GVVLDVLLGRKVKS
-174 LMQAVRQQDDQLTE
+174 LMQQVRQQDDQLTE
-188 QFEAAIQGRCE
+188 QFEATINGRCE
-199 LGLSRER
+199 LALSRER
-206 RHLLYEHRIEPI
+206 RQLLYNQRLEPI
-218 ARASLEASVR
+218 AQASLQASVR
-228 ADTLWAVNLN
+228 ADTLWAINLN
-238 WTTLLVF
+238 WTSLLVF

-286 IPAVIRGHVALQAID
+286 VPAVIRGHVALQAID
-301 ALALGETVRF
+301 DLALGETVHF
-311 GTPAQAAQPFSELR
+311 TQPDKAAEPFRELR

-333 PGQRDEFGFELGPI
+333 PGQGDEFAFQLGPI
-347 DLSIRRGEL
+347 DLQVRRGEL

-371 KLLTGLYVPTAGQVA
+371 KLLTGLYQPSEGTVA
-386 LNGVVLDASTSE
+386 LNGVTLDAANSE

-417 LGEAGNH
+417 LGENGQLD
-424 EGLETRVDHYLD
+424 GLEERVDHYLQ

-443 VEFAAGRLSTTAL
+443 VQFVDGRLSTTAL

-471 EGREVFLLDE
+471 EGREVLLLDE
-481 WAADQDPLFRHVFYN
+481 WAADQDPVFRHVFYH
-496 ELLPELKAAG
+496 ELLPELQAAG
-506 KTVIAITHD
+506 KTIIAISHD
-515 DRYFDVADRVYRLDY
+515 DRYFDVADRIYRLDY
-530 GQLVDYDRST
+530 GQLVDYDRSSES
-540 DNPFQRAQRGRS
+540 PFQRVI

>member
-15 ILLAILSSALSAAT
+15 IFLAVLCSALSAAS

-42 HGLDDLGQ
+42 QGLGDLSQ
-50 GLLLFGGLLIL
+50 ALALFAGLLLL
-61 LFISGVTSQW
+61 LFVSGTLAQW

-83 LRLRLVAKVLG
+83 LRLRLVGKVLG

-144 WLSVPFFFMT
+144 WLSLPFFALT
-154 LGVIAL
+154 LAVIAF
-160 GVGLDVLLGRKVKT
+160 GVLLDVVLGRKVKR
-174 LMQAVRQQDDQLTE
+174 LMQQVRQQDDRLTE
-188 QFEAAIQGRCE
+188 QFEATINGRCE
-199 LGLSRER
+199 LALSRER
-206 RHLLYEHRIEPI
+206 RQMLYSQRLEPI
-218 ARASLEASVR
+218 AQASLQASVR
-228 ADTLWAVNLN
+228 ADTLWAINLN
-238 WTTLLVF
+238 WTSLLVF

-286 IPAVIRGHVALQAID
+286 VPAVIRGHVALQAID
-301 ALALGETVRF
+301 DLALGETVHF
-311 GTPAQAAQPFSELR
+311 TFAPKAAEPFRELR
-325 LSNVHYRY
+325 LSNVQYRY
-333 PGQRDEFGFELGPI
+333 PGQSDEFAFQLGPI
-347 DLSIRRGEL
+347 DLHVRRGEL

-371 KLLTGLYVPTAGQVA
+371 KLLTGLYQPSEGTVA
-386 LNGVVLDASTSE
+386 LNGVTLDVSNSE

-417 LGEAGNH
+417 LGENGQLD
-424 EGLETRVDHYLD
+424 GLEERVGHYLQ

-443 VEFAAGRLSTTAL
+443 VQFVDGRLSTTAL

-471 EGREVFLLDE
+471 EGREVLLLDE
-481 WAADQDPLFRHVFYN
+481 WAADQDPVFRHVFYH
-496 ELLPELKAAG
+496 ELLPELQAAG

-515 DRYFDVADRVYRLDY
+515 DRYFDVADRIYRLDY
-530 GQLVDYDRST
+530 GQLVDYDHTSE
-540 DNPFQRAQRGRS
+540 NPFQLVR

>member
-15 ILLAILSSALSAAT
+15 IFLAVLCSALSAVS

-42 HGLDDLGQ
+42 QGLDDLSQ
-50 GLLLFGGLLIL
+50 ALALFAGLLLL
-61 LFISGVTSQW
+61 LFVSGTLAQW

-83 LRLRLVAKVLG
+83 LRLRLVGKVLG

-144 WLSVPFFFMT
+144 WLSLPFFALT
-154 LGVIAL
+154 LAVIAF
-160 GVGLDVLLGRKVKT
+160 GVLLDVLLGRKVKR
-174 LMQAVRQQDDQLTE
+174 LMQQVRQQDDRLTE
-188 QFEAAIQGRCE
+188 QFEATINGRCE
-199 LGLSRER
+199 LALSRDR
-206 RHLLYEHRIEPI
+206 RQMLYNQRLEPI
-218 ARASLEASVR
+218 AQASLQASVR
-228 ADTLWAVNLN
+228 ADTLWAINLN
-238 WTTLLVF
+238 WTSLLVF
-245 VLIGTLFFLGQGLG
+245 LLIGTLFFLGQGLG

-286 IPAVIRGHVALQAID
+286 VPTVIRGHVALQAID
-301 ALALGETVRF
+301 DLALGETVHF
-311 GTPAQAAQPFSELR
+311 TLPPKAAEPFRELR
-325 LSNVHYRY
+325 LSNVQYRY
-333 PGQRDEFGFELGPI
+333 PGQSDEFAFQLGPI
-347 DLSIRRGEL
+347 DLHVRRGEL

-371 KLLTGLYVPTAGQVA
+371 KLLTGLYQPSEGTVA
-386 LNGVVLDASTSE
+386 LNGVTLDVSNSE

-417 LGEAGNH
+417 LGENGQLD
-424 EGLETRVDHYLD
+424 GLEERVDHYLQ

-443 VEFAAGRLSTTAL
+443 VQFVDGRLSTTAL

-471 EGREVFLLDE
+471 EGREVLLLDE
-481 WAADQDPLFRHVFYN
+481 WAADQDPVFRHVFYH
-496 ELLPELKAAG
+496 ELLPELQAAG

-515 DRYFDVADRVYRLDY
+515 DRYFDVADRIYRLDY
-530 GQLVDYDRST
+530 GQLVDYDHTSE
-540 DNPFQRAQRGRS
+540 NPFQLVR

>member
-1 MMLLKELLHDARWR
+1 MMLLKELLIDARWR
-15 ILLAILSSALSAAT
+15 IFLAVLCSALSAAC

-42 HGLDDLGQ
+42 QGLDDLSQ
-50 GLLLFGGLLIL
+50 ALALFAGLLLL
-61 LFISGVTSQW
+61 LFVSGTLAQW

-83 LRLRLVAKVLG
+83 LRLRLVGKVLG

-127 ISLYNGLLLLA
+127 ISLYNGLLLVA

-144 WLSVPFFFMT
+144 WLSLPFFALT
-154 LGVIAL
+154 LAVIAF
-160 GVGLDVLLGRKVKT
+160 GVVLDVLLGRKVKR
-174 LMQAVRQQDDQLTE
+174 LMQQVRQQDDQLTE
-188 QFEAAIQGRCE
+188 QFEATINGRCE
-199 LGLSRER
+199 LALSRER
-206 RHLLYEHRIEPI
+206 RQLLYNQRLEPI
-218 ARASLEASVR
+218 AQASLQASVR
-228 ADTLWAVNLN
+228 ADTLWAINLN
-238 WTTLLVF
+238 WTSLLVF

-286 IPAVIRGHVALQAID
+286 VPAVIRGHVALQAID
-301 ALALGETVRF
+301 DLALGETVHF
-311 GTPAQAAQPFSELR
+311 TQPAKAAEPFRELR
-325 LSNVHYRY
+325 LSNVQYRY
-333 PGQRDEFGFELGPI
+333 PGQGDEFAFQLGPI
-347 DLSIRRGEL
+347 DLQVRRGEL

-371 KLLTGLYVPTAGQVA
+371 KLLTGLYQPSEGTVA
-386 LNGVVLDASTSE
+386 LNGVTLDAANSE

-417 LGEAGNH
+417 LGENGQLD
-424 EGLETRVDHYLD
+424 GLEERVDHYLQ

-443 VEFAAGRLSTTAL
+443 VQFVAGRLSTTAL

-471 EGREVFLLDE
+471 EGREVLLLDE
-481 WAADQDPLFRHVFYN
+481 WAADQDPVFRHVFYH
-496 ELLPELKAAG
+496 ELLPELQAAG
-506 KTVIAITHD
+506 KTVIAISHD
-515 DRYFDVADRVYRLDY
+515 DRYFDVADRIYRLDY
-530 GQLVDYDRST
+530 GQLVDYDRSSES
-540 DNPFQRAQRGRS
+540 PFQRVI